1 VSLAL
6 AAVAVAVGAGGVV
19 AVSSRDLRAALN
31 GLAVVLVGCALIVG
45 PLPSPATLGVRIV
58 AGLLV
63 VAILRAQLPDVPSDI
78 DPGSR
83 FGWPAE
89 SLIACAAA
97 LGGIGIALGLAA
109 TPTTGIGAAPLDAA
123 TLAAGLLGTGTA
135 MALFAVGATPAALG
149 RSAARRAVGLVIVVQ
164 AAILLRAGLAGP
176 PGDFEQIA
184 IVGLLVAAAVAGAA
198 LARADAPGAD
208 ERRAESLDEAG

>member
-1 VSLAL
+1 MNLAL

-19 AVSSRDLRAALN
+19 ALSSRDLRAALN
-31 GLAVVLVGCALIVG
+31 GLAIVLVGSALVVD

-58 AGLLV
+58 GGLLV
-63 VAILRAQLPDVPSDI
+63 VAILRAQLPDGPSDV

-83 FGWPAE
+83 FGWPAG

-109 TPTTGIGAAPLDAA
+109 TPTGGIGAAPLDAA
-123 TLAAGLLGTGTA
+123 TVAARLLGTGTA
-135 MALFAVGATPAALG
+135 MALFAVGVPPAALG
-149 RSAARRAVGLVIVVQ
+149 RSGARRAIGLVIVAQ

-184 IVGLLVAAAVAGAA
+184 IAGLLVAAAVAGAA
-198 LARADAPGAD
+198 LARAGEPPAG
-208 ERRAESLDEAG
+208 SLDEAG

>member
-1 VSLAL
+1 MNLAL
-6 AAVAVAVGAGGVV
+6 AAIALAVGAGGVI
-19 AVSSRDLRAALN
+19 AVSTRDLRAALN
-31 GLAVVLVGCALIVG
+31 GLAVVLVGSTLVVD

-58 AGLLV
+58 GGLLV
-63 VAILRAQLPDVPSDI
+63 VAILRAQLPDAPSDV

-109 TPTTGIGAAPLDAA
+109 TPTGGIDAAPLDAA
-123 TLAAGLLGTGTA
+123 TVAAGVLGIGTA
-135 MALFAVGATPAALG
+135 MALFAVGANPAALG
-149 RSAARRAVGLVIVVQ
+149 RSGARRAIGLVIVVQ

-184 IVGLLVAAAVAGAA
+184 VVGLLLAAGVTGAA
-198 LARADAPGAD
+198 LARAGEHP
-208 ERRAESLDEAG
+208 AESIDEAG

>member
-1 VSLAL
+1 MNLAL
-6 AAVAVAVGAGGVV
+6 AAIALAVGAGGVI

-31 GLAVVLVGCALIVG
+31 GLAVALVGSTLVVD

-58 AGLLV
+58 GGLLV
-63 VAILRAQLPDVPSDI
+63 VAILRAQLPDAPSDV

-109 TPTTGIGAAPLDAA
+109 TPIGGIGAAPLDAA
-123 TLAAGLLGTGTA
+123 TVAAGILGTGTA
-135 MALFAVGATPAALG
+135 LALFAVGATPAALG
-149 RSAARRAVGLVIVVQ
+149 RSGARRAIGLVILVQ

-176 PGDFEQIA
+176 PGVFEQIA
-184 IVGLLVAAAVAGAA
+184 VVGLLLAGGVAGAA
-198 LARADAPGAD
+198 LARAGEPP
-208 ERRAESLDEAG
+208 AESLDEAG

>member
-1 VSLAL
+1 MNLAL
-6 AAVAVAVGAGGVV
+6 TAIALAVGAGGVI
-19 AVSSRDLRAALN
+19 AVSARHLRAGLN
-31 GLAVVLVGCALIVG
+31 GLAVVLVGSALLVD

-58 AGLLV
+58 GGLLI
-63 VAILRAQLPDVPSDI
+63 VAILRAQLPDAPSDV

-97 LGGIGIALGLAA
+97 LGGFGIALGLAA
-109 TPTTGIGAAPLDAA
+109 RSIGGVGAAPVDAA
-123 TLAAGLLGTGTA
+123 TVAAGILGTGTA
-135 MALFAVGATPAALG
+135 MALFAVGASPAAFG
-149 RSAARRAVGLVIVVQ
+149 PSGARRAVGLVIVAQ

-184 IVGLLVAAAVAGAA
+184 IVGLLLAAAVAGAA
-198 LARADAPGAD
+198 LARAGEPS
-208 ERRAESLDEAG
+208 AESIDEAG

>member
-1 VSLAL
+1 MNLAL
-6 AAVAVAVGAGGVV
+6 AAIALAVGAGGVI

-31 GLAVVLVGCALIVG
+31 GLAVALVGSTLVVD

-58 AGLLV
+58 GGLLV
-63 VAILRAQLPDVPSDI
+63 VAILRAQLPDTPPDV

-109 TPTTGIGAAPLDAA
+109 TPTGGIGAAPLDAA
-123 TLAAGLLGTGTA
+123 TVGAGLLGTGTA
-135 MALFAVGATPAALG
+135 LALFAVGATPAALG
-149 RSAARRAVGLVIVVQ
+149 RSGARRAIGLVIIVQ

-184 IVGLLVAAAVAGAA
+184 VAGLLLAAGVAGAA
-198 LARADAPGAD
+198 LARAGEPS
-208 ERRAESLDEAG
+208 AESLDEAG

>member
-1 VSLAL
+1 VSIAL
-6 AAVAVAVGAGGVV
+6 AAIAVAVGAGGVI

-31 GLAVVLVGCALIVG
+31 GLAVMLVGSTLIVD

-58 AGLLV
+58 GALLV
-63 VAILRAQLPDVPSDI
+63 VTILRARLPDTPSDV

-109 TPTTGIGAAPLDAA
+109 TPSAALGAAPAPPVDAA
-123 TLAAGLLGTGTA
+123 TVAAGIVGTGTA
-135 MALFAVGATPAALG
+135 IALFAIGATPAAYG
-149 RSAARRAVGLVIVVQ
+149 RSGARRALGLVIVVQ
-164 AAILLRAGLAGP
+164 AAILLRVGLAGP
-176 PGDFEQIA
+176 PDDFEQIA
-184 IVGLLVAAAVAGAA
+184 VVGLLLAAGVAGAA
-198 LARADAPGAD
+198 LASAGAPAT
-208 ERRAESLDEAG
+208 ESLDEAG

>member
-1 VSLAL
+1 MNLAL

-31 GLAVVLVGCALIVG
+31 GLAVVLVGCALVVG

-109 TPTTGIGAAPLDAA
+109 TPTTAIGAAPLDAA
-123 TLAAGLLGTGTA
+123 TIAAGLLGTGTA
-135 MALFAVGATPAALG
+135 MALFALGATPAALG
-149 RSAARRAVGLVIVVQ
+149 RSGARRAVGLVIVVQ

-198 LARADAPGAD
+198 LARADEPRTD
-208 ERRAESLDEAG
+208 EPRAESLDEAG

>member
-1 VSLAL
+1 VI
-6 AAVAVAVGAGGVV
+6 

-31 GLAVVLVGCALIVG
+31 GLAVALVGSTLVVD

-58 AGLLV
+58 GGLLV
-63 VAILRAQLPDVPSDI
+63 VAILRAQLPEAPSDV

-97 LGGIGIALGLAA
+97 LGGIGIAMGLAA
-109 TPTTGIGAAPLDAA
+109 TPAGEIGAAPIDAA
-123 TLAAGLLGTGTA
+123 TVAAGILGTATA
-135 MALFAVGATPAALG
+135 MALFAVGATPATLG
-149 RSAARRAVGLVIVVQ
+149 RSGARRAIGLVIVVQ

-184 IVGLLVAAAVAGAA
+184 VVGLLLAAGVAGAA
-198 LARADAPGAD
+198 LARDAEPA
-208 ERRAESLDEAG
+208 AESIDEAG

>member
-1 VSLAL
+1 MNLAL
-6 AAVAVAVGAGGVV
+6 AAIALAVGAGGVI

-31 GLAVVLVGCALIVG
+31 GLAIALVGSTLVVD

-58 AGLLV
+58 GGLLV
-63 VAILRAQLPDVPSDI
+63 VAILRARLPEVPSDV

-89 SLIACAAA
+89 SLLACAAA

-109 TPTTGIGAAPLDAA
+109 TPTGGIGAVALDPA
-123 TLAAGLLGTGTA
+123 TLAAGILATGTA

-149 RSAARRAVGLVIVVQ
+149 RSGARRAIGLVIVVQ
-164 AAILLRAGLAGP
+164 AAILLRVGLAGP

-184 IVGLLVAAAVAGAA
+184 VVGLLLAGGVAGVA
-198 LARADAPGAD
+198 LARAGEPT
-208 ERRAESLDEAG
+208 AESLDEAG

>member
-1 VSLAL
+1 MNLAL
-6 AAVAVAVGAGGVV
+6 AAIGLAVGAGGVI

-31 GLAVVLVGCALIVG
+31 GLAIALVGSTLVVD

-58 AGLLV
+58 GGLLV
-63 VAILRAQLPDVPSDI
+63 VAILRAQLPEVPSDV

-97 LGGIGIALGLAA
+97 LGGIGIAMGLAA
-109 TPTTGIGAAPLDAA
+109 TPAGGIGAAPVDAA
-123 TLAAGLLGTGTA
+123 TVAAGILGTATA

-149 RSAARRAVGLVIVVQ
+149 RSGARRAIGLVIVVQ

-184 IVGLLVAAAVAGAA
+184 VVGLLLAAAVAGAA
-198 LARADAPGAD
+198 LARDGEPA
-208 ERRAESLDEAG
+208 AESIDEAG